1 MTSSHK
7 RKDSK
12 QNDLPPGLSSIWR
25 LCKLGYRREPQ
36 LLLVAFVFS
45 LLAALPDSLIA
56 VWFALLGTG
65 VLQNNRGRVITATVG
80 LGISATAT
88 WLLRII
94 GTRVQ
99 RRFRDKVTIALES
112 HVATLQASTA
122 TIEHHERPEYL
133 DRLAMLRNQVFVLDH
148 MYMSVF
154 STCGWILRLG
164 VTIGLLVTIHPAL
177 ILLAVCAIPTVYTSA
192 WRPAVEREVWE
203 NRAWAQRLSRHLFM
217 TATTAAP
224 GKEVRVTGI
233 GPQLVD
239 DRRKAWEWWYAGVS
253 KARWQ
258 SAIWH
263 SLAWALF
270 GSGYAAAVVFVAFG
284 LKASAGTVLLVLA
297 AGARLSAYVGG
308 AVGEIGFLRS
318 IWMDGAKRLAWL
330 EDYVASLTA
339 SADLPVPSQL
349 TKGIRFDKVSFAYP
363 GTSRNVLENISIDLP
378 SGAVVAIVGENGAGK
393 TTIVKL
399 LSKFY
404 EPSSGAIYVD
414 EQPLA
419 RIPAGGWRE
428 RLSGAYQD
436 FFRFEFRARHSIGLG
451 DLPRFDDVDAVSSAV
466 ERAGAEDVV
475 ARFPSGLETQLGRT
489 WPEGV
494 EVSFGQWQKIALARG
509 FMRNEPLLVVLDEPT
524 AALDAETEH
533 ALFERY
539 AAAARGNGS
548 SGRITVLI
556 SHRFSTVRM
565 ADLIIVLDGA
575 RVIETGSHDELIAK
589 RGAYSEL
596 YGMQAAGY
604 R

>member
-419 RIPAGGWRE
+419 RIPAGGE
-428 RLSGAYQD
+428 A
-436 FFRFEFRARHSIGLG
+436 RAR
-451 DLPRFDDVDAVSSAV
+451 
-466 ERAGAEDVV
+466 
-475 ARFPSGLETQLGRT
+475 
-489 WPEGV
+489 
-494 EVSFGQWQKIALARG
+494 
-509 FMRNEPLLVVLDEPT
+509 
-524 AALDAETEH
+524 
-533 ALFERY
+533 
-539 AAAARGNGS
+539 
-548 SGRITVLI
+548 GRIGPPAGPPRSVPFRV
-556 SHRFSTVRM
+556 SHRGLVR
-565 ADLIIVLDGA
+565 A
-575 RVIETGSHDELIAK
+575 RRGLHVAQARYGRARRCAELPFVPLGPRRA
-589 RGAYSEL
+589 
-596 YGMQAAGY
+596 
-604 R
+604 